1 MSKATNRD
9 LKEGLRKLF
18 RQYDA
23 DGNGHIDQ
31 NELWAMLIEVTIAGG
46 GKGKSSSNFSEE
58 DAESVMASLDE
69 DGNGTVEED
78 EMVDWVI
85 SGLARPDE
93 ERQAFAQSGELA
105 MRLDN
110 FLTACGKLGER
121 FSKLKSAPADN
132 SARKSAVIPV
142 QTKAPEK
149 KQVNSAL
156 RAITAASSDITGAC
170 DLLQL
175 QAGLR
180 VLFLQFSSMKQ
191 GLDVEAVKLFF
202 RILPKQYS
210 RIENICTPDEKT
222 EIAQSL
228 PNICTDGD
236 AQRVFNAL
244 DTDQSGFIDMDEWIQ
259 WFVAGSLRDPQKQM
273 AFASKSAFNLRL
285 THLLR
290 VVVCISQ
297 KLLPQG
303 LVTKFCDNVMQLYNR
318 ALAPGMSALPE
329 DRMSALMEMIKTK
342 MSNFACHFTGEDAKK
357 IHRALDN
364 DGDAVVTESEWT
376 SWILRG
382 VSLSFSERKRFS
394 EKSSINL
401 RMTSFL
407 ESVCVVCGGFDLLHG
422 MILTPHERVVSK
434 LSKEALSAGLKLL
447 FDQFDTDASGC
458 IDESELRA
466 MMIDLPIRF
475 YVNPNDVPTQ
485 NDVGLVMEALDQDNN
500 GEVDFEEW
508 KKWIL
513 GNRSMSEERRAKFV
527 AMSESHARLD
537 RFVGTLVQIT
547 SEMMAPLGGAEELR
561 PGLVEI
567 FNMCCVEDK
576 VGAEQIHFMVMKLTA
591 KHPEAKWFECTKVMA
606 RTITE
611 ALDADGNGTVEL
623 EEWVTWIIRGAQR
636 PALERAQFAAHSET
650 FMLLTKFLEAVSF
663 VAKKLTLFAGTR

>member
-31 NELWAMLIEVTIAGG
+31 NELWAMLIEVTLAGG
-46 GKGKSSSNFSEE
+46 GKGKSSSSFSEE

-78 EMVDWVI
+78 EMVEWVI

-180 VLFLQFSSMKQ
+180 VLFLQFSSLKQ

-285 THLLR
+285 TVSVTLQPRHLL
-290 VVVCISQ
+290 
-297 KLLPQG
+297 LLPYSCILTVFFNPPPPQSTLPYDSTFSG
-303 LVTKFCDNVMQLYNR
+303 LSSVFHKNCCRRVLSQ
-318 ALAPGMSALPE
+318 
-329 DRMSALMEMIKTK
+329 
-342 MSNFACHFTGEDAKK
+342 NFAITLCNCTTAHL
-357 IHRALDN
+357 HRACQR
-364 DGDAVVTESEWT
+364 S
-376 SWILRG
+376 
-382 VSLSFSERKRFS
+382 RK
-394 EKSSINL
+394 
-401 RMTSFL
+401 TA
-407 ESVCVVCGGFDLLHG
+407 C
-422 MILTPHERVVSK
+422 PH
-434 LSKEALSAGLKLL
+434 
-447 FDQFDTDASGC
+447 
-458 IDESELRA
+458 
-466 MMIDLPIRF
+466 
-475 YVNPNDVPTQ
+475 
-485 NDVGLVMEALDQDNN
+485 
-500 GEVDFEEW
+500 
-508 KKWIL
+508 
-513 GNRSMSEERRAKFV
+513 
-527 AMSESHARLD
+527 
-537 RFVGTLVQIT
+537 
-547 SEMMAPLGGAEELR
+547 
-561 PGLVEI
+561 
-567 FNMCCVEDK
+567 
-576 VGAEQIHFMVMKLTA
+576 
-591 KHPEAKWFECTKVMA
+591 
-606 RTITE
+606 
-611 ALDADGNGTVEL
+611 
-623 EEWVTWIIRGAQR
+623 
-636 PALERAQFAAHSET
+636 
-650 FMLLTKFLEAVSF
+650 
-663 VAKKLTLFAGTR
+663 